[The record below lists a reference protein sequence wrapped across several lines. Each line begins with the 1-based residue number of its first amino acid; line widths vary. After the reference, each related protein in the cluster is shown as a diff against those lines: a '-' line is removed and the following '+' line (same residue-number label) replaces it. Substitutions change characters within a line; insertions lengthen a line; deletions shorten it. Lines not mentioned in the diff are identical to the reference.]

1 MPEGRARRPAEAG
14 RIQVIDALRG
24 VAALSVLGF
33 HLLRSSPQAK
43 VLAATFPRFLDG
55 AFDYSRS
62 GVAIFFVI
70 SGFVIAYTTR
80 SIDWSGRSAGRF
92 IARRQLRLDPP
103 YYAAM
108 ALVLVSS
115 VVKRLIPG
123 LVYQTFTARE
133 VLVNMVY
140 LQGILNVPAV
150 LDVSWTLCLEVQFY
164 LFVLLAGVVAAW
176 LSKRRQLGGSQVLAL
191 AAGVVS
197 LALYGSGTSVD
208 GWFIGLWWMFCT
220 GMVVCWYFVG
230 RVTRSLTLGWFA
242 ATLVMCIAAAAG
254 WGGADPWLG
263 EWVALGTGL
272 LLFALVEA
280 RRTAWVP
287 PRILLFFGT
296 ISYSLYLVHLPVIDV
311 VMAAGYK
318 AFGQSRAGAVL
329 CWVAGAA
336 GSIAAAWVL
345 HRAVEAP
352 AIRWARRVRAPE
364 RLAQE
369 PDLAPS

>member
-1 MPEGRARRPAEAG
+1 MPDGNHRLPDAAG

-33 HLLRSSPQAK
+33 HLLRSAPQVK
-43 VLAATFPRFLDG
+43 VLAATFPRLLDD
-55 AFDYSRS
+55 AFDYGRS

-103 YYAAM
+103 YYTVM
-108 ALVLVSS
+108 ALVLASS

-123 LVYQTFTARE
+123 LVYQTFTARD
-133 VLVNMVY
+133 VLINMVY
-140 LQGILNVPAV
+140 LQGILGAPAV

-176 LSKRRQLGGSQVLAL
+176 VAKRRQLAGSQLIAL
-191 AAGVVS
+191 AAGLVS
-197 LALYGSGTSVD
+197 LVLYGTGTSVD

-230 RVTRSLTLGWFA
+230 RITRAVTLAWFGA
-242 ATLVMCIAAAAG
+242 VLVMCVAAAVG
-254 WGGADPWLG
+254 WVGGADPWGG
-263 EWVALGTGL
+263 EWVALATGL
-272 LLFALVEA
+272 LLFGVVEA
-280 RRTAWVP
+280 KRTAWVP
-287 PRILLFFGT
+287 PRFLLFFGT
-296 ISYSLYLVHLPVIDV
+296 ISYSLYLVHLPVINI

-318 AFGQSRAGAVL
+318 AFGQSKAGALLCWIAGAV
-329 CWVAGAA
+329 V
-336 GSIAAAWVL
+336 SIAAAWVL
-345 HRAVEAP
+345 QRTVEAP
-352 AIRWARRVRAPE
+352 AINWARRCAR
-364 RLAQE
+364 
-369 PDLAPS
+369 PSASPRSPIPP